1 VCDEAVMTSE
11 LEGLTRTLPGA
22 FERAL
27 PLIRRRLFER
37 GLTVTELDIFGE
49 PCPCAVLLADSPE
62 LLFEAIALDR
72 AAAVFLPLHIVVS
85 GGGNT
90 SYVHW
95 ANPISGF
102 GLRPPAPAR
111 AALEELYAR
120 VTAALA
126 ELPQAAPEE
135 APPASES

>member
-1 VCDEAVMTSE
+1 MTSE
-11 LEGLTRTLPGA
+11 MEALTRTVPET
-22 FERAL
+22 FEKAL
-27 PLIRRRLFER
+27 PLIRRRLFDR
-37 GLTVTELDIFGE
+37 GLTVTEFDVSRE
-49 PCPCAVLLADSPE
+49 PSSCAVLLVDSPE

-85 GGGNT
+85 GGGET

-95 ANPISGF
+95 VNPISGF

-126 ELPQAAPEE
+126 ELPQAAGEE
-135 APPASES
+135 APPGSES